1 MFLQPNLATVELNRR
16 NVTAVAGTP
25 VVHGKILHVSEDCKV
40 THGVWESTPGTFEMT
55 FAQDDSGYVLSGEA
69 DAVLPDG
76 TVVALNAG
84 ALYTFPAGSTI
95 RLVVKATWRKL
106 FFNYYPQGTSLQ
118 AGY

>member
-16 NVTAVAGTP
+16 NITAPEGTP
-25 VVHGKILHVSEDCKV
+25 VVHGKILYVTEDCKI

-55 FAQDDSGYVLSGEA
+55 FAQDDSGYVVSGEA

-84 ALYTFPAGSTI
+84 ALYPFPAGSTI
-95 RLVVKATWRKL
+95 RLVVKATWRKF
-106 FFNYYPQGTSLQ
+106 FFNYYPQRTNLQ